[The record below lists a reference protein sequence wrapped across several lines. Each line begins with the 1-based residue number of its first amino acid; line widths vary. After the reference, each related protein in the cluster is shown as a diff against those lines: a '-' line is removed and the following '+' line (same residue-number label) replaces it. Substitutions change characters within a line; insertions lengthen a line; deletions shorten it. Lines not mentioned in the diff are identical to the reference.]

1 MSIEQ
6 FEKEVEH
13 IGETSGAEDHDHD
26 MIHELSRRLD
36 SLWRYDQYIS
46 NASKFGDIQ
55 DFWKKLKDQE
65 QENIKDL
72 KKLIVRTYQI
82 CLFLD

>member
-13 IGETSGAEDHDHD
+13 LGETSGAEDHDHD

-36 SLWRYDQYIS
+36 ALWRYDQYIS
-46 NASKFGDIQ
+46 NASEYSQIQ
-55 DFWKKLKDQE
+55 DFWKKAKKQE
-65 QENIKDL
+65 IENINEL
-72 KKLIVRTYQI
+72 KSLLSEHIKNA
-82 CLFLD
+82 CF

>member
-6 FEKEVEH
+6 FQREVEH
-13 IGETSGAEDHDHD
+13 IGETRGVQDHDHD

-46 NASKFGDIQ
+46 NASEFNDIQ
-55 DFWKKLKDQE
+55 EYWLKLKNQE
-65 QENIKDL
+65 QENINGL
-72 KKLIVRTYQI
+72 KTLISEHI
-82 CLFLD
+82 NSACF

>member
-6 FEKEVEH
+6 FQKEVEH
-13 IGETSGAEDHDHD
+13 IGETRGAQDHDHD

-46 NASKFGDIQ
+46 NASEYGSIQ
-55 DFWKKLKDQE
+55 DFWTKLKNQE
-65 QENIKDL
+65 QQNIDEL
-72 KKLIVRTYQI
+72 KSLLSEHIKSE
-82 CLFLD
+82 CF